1 MAEFRMGFM
10 KTGNLKYLS
19 HLELIRALERAAR
32 RSRLPMEHSEG
43 YHPHPKLSFGP
54 ALALGIAST
63 SEYFDV
69 GLGREMEPA
78 SIQNSLN
85 QVLPESLRITAAGRL
100 NEPVIPLNALINRA
114 AYRIELT
121 MVPQSLPGVKADLA
135 AIISKQELVVSR
147 NTKTGQKMV
156 NIRPLLHNL
165 TMVETSEDPGDRAHV
180 LFVFDI
186 SGEIGNNGNLRP
198 DEITGLIKQPLTVSG
213 ITRIGLWR
221 EERGMI
227 IKPMDLCVQRPK
239 IQ

>member
-1 MAEFRMGFM
+1 MRSMAEYRMEFI
-10 KTGNLKYLS
+10 KAGNLKYLS

-32 RSRLPMEHSEG
+32 RSKLPMDHSEG

-69 GLGREMEPA
+69 GLAREIKPA

-114 AYRIELT
+114 AYRVELA
-121 MVPQSLPGVKADLA
+121 VASQSLPGVKADLA
-135 AIISKQELVVSR
+135 AIIAKQELMVSR
-147 NTKTGQKMV
+147 STKTGQKMV

-165 TMVETSEDPGDRAHV
+165 TVIETFEDPGDSTQVR
-180 LFVFDI
+180 LVFEI
-186 SGEIGNNGNLRP
+186 RGEIGNNGNLRP
-198 DEITGLIKQPLTVSG
+198 DEIIGFVKQPLTVLD
-213 ITRIGLWR
+213 ITRTGLWR

-227 IKPMDLCVQRPK
+227 IKPMDFCV
-239 IQ
+239 